1 MGLLMP
7 ERPSI
12 YTREHEDFRA
22 TVREFL
28 EREVVPH
35 HDQWEKDGQVSR
47 EVWTRAGAQGLLCF
61 DVDEEYG
68 GAGVKDFRYN
78 MVVAEE
84 ISRVGASGLG
94 FPVHTD
100 VIVPYL
106 SSLGTDEQKRRWL
119 PGVVSGELISAIAM
133 TEPGAG
139 SDLQGIRTSAVDK
152 GDHYVLNGSKTF
164 ISNGIMSDLVI
175 VVARTNPDAGHQ
187 GISLLVVERGMA
199 GFERGRNLEKVGL
212 KAQDTAELFFDN
224 VHVPKANLLGEEGSG
239 FISLMNNLPQER
251 VSIAAIAVAACE
263 HVLQLCLDYAK
274 EREAFGRPIGK
285 FQHNR
290 FLLAEMATEVHIA
303 RVFLNDCVL
312 KLNAGEVDTA
322 LASMAKWWTTELQ
335 KKVVDQA
342 VQLFG
347 GYGYMMEYPVARA
360 FVDSRIQTIYGGT
373 TEVQKEIIGRMLGF

>member
-1 MGLLMP
+1 MP
-7 ERPSI
+7 DKPSI
-12 YTREHEDFRA
+12 YTQEHEDFRA

-47 EVWTRAGAQGLLCF
+47 EVWTKAGAQGLLCF

-68 GAGVKDFRYN
+68 GAGIKDFRYN
-78 MVVAEE
+78 MVLAEE
-84 ISRVGASGLG
+84 AARAGVSGPG
-94 FPVHTD
+94 FAVHTD
-100 VIVPYL
+100 IIVPYI

-119 PGVVSGELISAIAM
+119 PGLVSGELISAIAM

-139 SDLQGIRTSAVDK
+139 SDLQGIRTTAVDK

-164 ISNGIMSDLVI
+164 ISNGILSDLVI
-175 VVARTNPDAGHQ
+175 VVARTDPDAGHQ

-224 VHVPKANLLGEEGSG
+224 VAVPKENLLGEEGSG
-239 FISLMNNLPQER
+239 FVSLMVNLPQER
-251 VSIAAIAVAACE
+251 ISIAAIAVAACE

-274 EREAFGRPIGK
+274 QREAFGRPIGN

-303 RVFLNDCVL
+303 RVFVNDCVL
-312 KLNAGEVDTA
+312 RLNAGEVDTS

-335 KKVVDQA
+335 KKIVDQG
-342 VQLFG
+342 VQLHG
-347 GYGYMMEYPVARA
+347 GYGYMTEYPIAKA

-373 TEVQKEIIGRMLGF
+373 TEIQKEIIGRSLGI